1 LSRASVLS
9 SDGSASRARG
19 EVGVVVMGVVG
30 RVEGAGMVGGDCTL
44 EDVGGTGTSGTGWG
58 CTV

>member
-30 RVEGAGMVGGDCTL
+30 
-44 EDVGGTGTSGTGWG
+44 
-58 CTV
+58 